1 MDKEDI
7 RFLLPF
13 LDLKK
18 DFIELKKKFDLK
30 LAEKILSKLSFIL
43 SGYER
48 IKLFLI
54 ALDLFPKIDDKIE
67 DLVLEIAKRL
77 KIELWY
83 SKEKNAIK
91 IDTKANLNKYLEIR
105 QAFEKNKN
113 RPKAEFV
120 PSYVFRIIPI
130 PINKKIMA
138 KKYLRK
144 KRIRLSCLYS

>member
-1 MDKEDI
+1 
-7 RFLLPF
+7 LPF
-13 LDLKK
+13 PLPFFSFTLGTVT
-18 DFIELKKKFDLK
+18 
-30 LAEKILSKLSFIL
+30 KILSKLSFIL

-67 DLVLEIAKRL
+67 DFVLEIAKRL

-130 PINKKIMA
+130 PINKKISNVSITTG
-138 KKYLRK
+138 KIGGCQKLQN
-144 KRIRLSCLYS
+144 LV